1 MDALELI
8 GKGFWNAFQ
17 MAWEVW
23 WALVLGFLLSGVVQ
37 AWIRRERMEHALG
50 GRGPRTLL
58 LSTGLGAASSSCS
71 YAAVAIAKS
80 MFQKGASFAAA
91 MAFQF
96 ASTNLVF
103 EIGIVLWIFLGW
115 QFTAAEFVG
124 GLILILLMWIGIRY
138 LVSRR
143 LEERAREHAI
153 AAETG
158 HQHHMAG
165 SERLSWRQRLT
176 SISAWSDVAHNFRG
190 DWEMLWKEIV
200 GGFIIAGFVAL
211 LPNGFFNALFLTDAP
226 GAVQTIENVLLGP
239 IVAFL
244 TFVCS
249 VGNVPLAAVLW
260 GGGISFAGVIAFVY
274 ADLLIIPL
282 VLIYLRYY
290 GRTVTLRLVAIM
302 FAAMAA
308 AALVV
313 DAIFSAAGIIP
324 TTRPSIESIT
334 GRGIEWNYTT
344 FLNIIFFGIGVVLVA
359 LTMRRGARDPVC
371 GMTVDRSKTPY
382 RSEYHG
388 HTVYFCSAGCKERFD
403 EAPERYVDPA
413 GREAAALE
421 HAGEYER

>member
-8 GKGFWNAFQ
+8 GEGFWNAFQ

-23 WALVLGFLLSGVVQ
+23 WALILGFLLSGVVQ
-37 AWIRRERMEHALG
+37 AWIPRERMEHALG

-80 MFQKGASFAAA
+80 MFQKGASLAAA

-103 EIGIVLWIFLGW
+103 EIGVVLWIFLGW
-115 QFTAAEFVG
+115 QFTLAEFVG
-124 GLILILLMWIGIRY
+124 GLILIVLMWIAIRY
-138 LVSRR
+138 LFSRR
-143 LEERAREHAI
+143 VEEEAREHAI

-165 SERLSWRQRLT
+165 SEGLSWRERLT
-176 SISAWSDVAHNFRG
+176 SVSAWSDVAHNFRG

-200 GGFIIAGFVAL
+200 GGFVIAGFVAL

-260 GGGISFAGVIAFVY
+260 GGGISFAGVIAFIY

-282 VLIYLRYY
+282 ILIYLRYY
-290 GRTVTLRLVAIM
+290 GRRVTVHIVAIM
-302 FAAMAA
+302 FGAMAA
-308 AALVV
+308 SALAV
-313 DAIFSAAGIIP
+313 DGIFSAFGIIASA
-324 TTRPSIESIT
+324 RPSIDSIT
-334 GRGIEWNYTT
+334 GRGIAWNYTT
-344 FLNIIFFGIGVVLVA
+344 FLNIIFFAIAAVLVG
-359 LTMRRGARDPVC
+359 LTLRRGARDPVC
-371 GMTVDRSKTPY
+371 GMTVDRAKTPY
-382 RSEYHG
+382 RSEYAG
-388 HTVYFCSAGCKERFD
+388 RTVYFCSAGCKASFD
-403 EAPERYVDPA
+403 ADPERYVDPA
-413 GREAAALE
+413 GRQAEALA
-421 HAGEYER
+421 HAGELLE